1 MLSDLPLGKRKI
13 KAGLVLREA
22 MLLNGVLFN
31 SEAWHGLTSTHIARL
46 QIIDNALLRENTSSH
61 AKIATEFLY
70 LETGTL
76 PITQIITS
84 RRLNYL
90 KHILDKNEN
99 ELIKRIYN
107 EQKEDPIKGDWFKL
121 VQTDLE
127 SIDPN
132 LDEKQIMLM

>member
-1 MLSDLPLGKRKI
+1 M
-13 KAGLVLREA
+13 
-22 MLLNGVLFN
+22 
-31 SEAWHGLTSTHIARL
+31 
-46 QIIDNALLRENTSSH
+46 
-61 AKIATEFLY
+61 
-70 LETGTL
+70 ETGTL

-132 LDEKQIMLM
+132 LDEKQIMLMSKKNNLRHT